1 MNFIKKILRA
11 MWEIDYYFS
20 PDDLGKLIY
29 DIKKVDSY
37 VRGKFNKFQ
46 KVGIGRFQEELDGN
60 RLHHLS
66 ETVLAFCGLFT
77 YPFIKRMA
85 KHTNIGNGNYVRFYG
100 NKCTYRHRKYEDQF
114 WVVFHMPSLNMG
126 TNSEKSKRVV
136 LRGSFRQFKEK
147 HDYLAEHIGRVEDL
161 MVKKTNDPIM
171 FGFLD
176 NISKQFPSENHSR
189 FIEKND
195 VLWDTENISL
205 KTKWGKKDMVEY
217 GELLSDEVVKDLL
230 ENGNTK
236 ISWKDEFNQE
246 WREA

>member
-1 MNFIKKILRA
+1 
-11 MWEIDYYFS
+11 
-20 PDDLGKLIY
+20 
-29 DIKKVDSY
+29 
-37 VRGKFNKFQ
+37 
-46 KVGIGRFQEELDGN
+46 
-60 RLHHLS
+60 
-66 ETVLAFCGLFT
+66 
-77 YPFIKRMA
+77 
-85 KHTNIGNGNYVRFYG
+85 
-100 NKCTYRHRKYEDQF
+100 
-114 WVVFHMPSLNMG
+114 
-126 TNSEKSKRVV
+126 
-136 LRGSFRQFKEK
+136 
-147 HDYLAEHIGRVEDL
+147 